1 MKVEDKY
8 QSLISV
14 SAEYAKLVEKMLD
27 MKKKGFSFPIQDRER
42 MQKLKARIIQIE
54 AIDKV
59 KPVIQT
65 PLFHE

>member
-27 MKKKGFSFPIQDRER
+27 MKKKGFSFPVQDRDR

-59 KPVIQT
+59 KPVIQK